1 MPSSRKANCP
11 VALSGMPPRRARK
24 LCRSTTVTLS
34 SGNAATAES
43 SRGTESRPKERVR
56 AFRHASASRVSLRER
71 ALSRALSREKSRV
84 SLRIRPK
91 TLSASMSRLP
101 LLSKGSSVETFPLRD
116 SSPSSS
122 RACRVSR
129 VSQKTMS
136 GLSFRRICL
145 SLIDGRDELLLS
157 VSSLS
162 EESGSMS
169 RLVLPS
175 S

>member
-1 MPSSRKANCP
+1 
-11 VALSGMPPRRARK
+11 
-24 LCRSTTVTLS
+24 
-34 SGNAATAES
+34 
-43 SRGTESRPKERVR
+43 
-56 AFRHASASRVSLRER
+56 
-71 ALSRALSREKSRV
+71 
-84 SLRIRPK
+84 
-91 TLSASMSRLP
+91 MSRLP

-145 SLIDGRDELLLS
+145 SLMDGRDELLLS